1 MPMLAIEFS
10 SSMSTSVNEKDRI
23 VAGELSSKCCRLNV
37 QGMLTTPDCAL
48 HRASTCA
55 GDFPSRSAMLMTC
68 DDLRGG
74 MDSGKPSICTIPIRT
89 FSHHYESSEWRT
101 SAYNSIAECDRER
114 ILLVVLPTPRHR
126 GVGAPPPSSVLE
138 STKSNLGRT
147 VPASFMLTSNGSRL
161 RKKTENCTST
171 AAGCQCFGVTP
182 TWRCGRVG
190 RAACTPFGS
199 AWAG

>member
-1 MPMLAIEFS
+1 MYYGMPMLAIEFS

-23 VAGELSSKCCRLNV
+23 VVGELSSKCCRLNV

-74 MDSGKPSICTIPIRT
+74 MDSGKPSICTTPIRT
-89 FSHHYESSEWRT
+89 FSHHYESSEWRIM
-101 SAYNSIAECDRER
+101 SHRSGARQPSNSIAECDRER

-126 GVGAPPPSSVLE
+126 GVGAPPQQCPRV
-138 STKSNLGRT
+138 N
-147 VPASFMLTSNGSRL
+147 
-161 RKKTENCTST
+161 KTQPWPYR
-171 AAGCQCFGVTP
+171 AGVFH
-182 TWRCGRVG
+182 
-190 RAACTPFGS
+190 ADI
-199 AWAG
+199 